1 MTAGFIGMAVAI
13 ILFGWI
19 VGVLGCWKHN
29 ELMQY
34 VAGLLFLMG
43 GETHSV
49 QTTTR
54 WQIIT
59 EKKRSILH
67 ISKQHIALKSVSVS
81 VSTMLILTFRL
92 VLIVLL

>member
-1 MTAGFIGMAVAI
+1 MAVAI

-59 EKKRSILH
+59 EKKKLNKNSILH
-67 ISKQHIALKSVSVS
+67 ISK
-81 VSTMLILTFRL
+81 
-92 VLIVLL
+92 